1 MDIVSLAKK
10 CAYEGIQPTKDE
22 IMAMSNKDLYDFT
35 YRTEKFKQQK
45 ERELTRENVLAQFYN
60 AIKSNQNILIQAS
73 KVWTFTPHA
82 IKRLLERG
90 PSDCIDLLDLLK
102 RDLTDPIP
110 GRFSKRN
117 SKAYQMMTHRFEHT
131 EYYFGKLTGLVYVV
145 TTNNTI
151 KTVHKNESKRWKRTK

>member
-1 MDIVSLAKK
+1 MNIVSLAKK

-35 YRTEKFKQQK
+35 YYTEKFKQQK
-45 ERELTRENVLAQFYN
+45 EHELTRKNVLAQFHN

-110 GRFSKRN
+110 GKFSKKN
-117 SKAYQMMTHRFEHT
+117 FKAYQMMTHRFEHT

-145 TTNNTI
+145 TKNNTI

>member
-1 MDIVSLAKK
+1 MDIISLAKK
-10 CAYEGIQPTKDE
+10 CAYKGIQPTKDE

-35 YRTEKFKQQK
+35 YYTEKFKQRK
-45 ERELTRENVLAQFYN
+45 ERELTRKNILAQFNN

-90 PSDCIDLLDLLK
+90 PSDCINLLDLVK
-102 RDLTDPIP
+102 RDLTNPIP

-117 SKAYQMMTHRFEHT
+117 FKAYQMMAHRFEHV
-131 EYYFGKLTGLVYVV
+131 EYYFGKHTGLLYVV
-145 TTNNTI
+145 TKNNTI